1 MTKEKLI
8 KVLEMLIEKTN
19 NLEATI
25 DMLEEDDLTMQERL
39 RQVEEDIKIRWSIL
53 DILFLI
59 NISIILV
66 KPILIS
72 FVHWILQ
79 LF

>member
-19 NLEATI
+19 NLEATT

-59 NISIILV
+59 NISIVLV

>member
-8 KVLEMLIEKTN
+8 KVLELLIEKTN
-19 NLEATI
+19 NLEATT

-39 RQVEEDIKIRWSIL
+39 RQVEEDIKIRWSVL